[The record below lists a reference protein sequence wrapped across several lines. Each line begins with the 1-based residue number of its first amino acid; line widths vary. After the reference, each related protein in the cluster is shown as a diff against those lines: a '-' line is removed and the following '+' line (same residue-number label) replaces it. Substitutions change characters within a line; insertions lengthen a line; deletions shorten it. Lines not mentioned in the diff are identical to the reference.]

1 MSFISSIAENAFFNV
16 DRRSYWQCSH
26 YGLKSQSF
34 QYQSQTG
41 DVISGQIL
49 IPRTNKVKGTVFY
62 CHSAQFNL
70 EFNLPQ
76 VAFLCQEGYQVVMFD
91 YAGSGQSTGEIELD
105 GLLSDASAAFN
116 WFMVSEFYTPTVTLF
131 AQGVGCDA
139 ALQLYEKYPQAIN
152 AIVLESP
159 YCTRKGWII
168 DRWGPVLGHIA
179 ASQLITLSHEP
190 ADIISSVRVPLLLIY
205 PERDQHTH
213 KAQKKALIKLL
224 PSHAKI
230 WDVAGKKF
238 LGTFGDKPNE
248 WHGRL
253 IRYLNDVHSKK

>member
-16 DRRSYWQCSH
+16 DRRNYWQCSH

-105 GLLSDASAAFN
+105 GLLVDASAAFN

-152 AIVLESP
+152 AIVLSHPIVHAKAGSSIVGGQYWVISPLHNSSPLAMNRRTSFLVSAFP
-159 YCTRKGWII
+159 YCLFIRKEIST
-168 DRWGPVLGHIA
+168 HIKPRKKP
-179 ASQLITLSHEP
+179 SLNFFLPTLKSGM
-190 ADIISSVRVPLLLIY
+190 L
-205 PERDQHTH
+205 Q
-213 KAQKKALIKLL
+213 
-224 PSHAKI
+224 AKSFWAHLVI
-230 WDVAGKKF
+230 NPMN
-238 LGTFGDKPNE
+238 GTDGLFV
-248 WHGRL
+248 
-253 IRYLNDVHSKK
+253 I